1 MMKCKKCGATLLME
15 QVPEVH
21 ISEAVVDCN
30 QPGCDGKATYI
41 NNPSKQIL
49 NGGSSSM
56 SEGEGRPKN
65 GYILIAPNILVEN
78 KKDG

>member
-1 MMKCKKCGATLLME
+1 MKCKKCGATLLME

-21 ISEAVVDCN
+21 ISEAEVNCN

-49 NGGSSSM
+49 NGGTSGVA
-56 SEGEGRPKN
+56 EGEGRPNN
-65 GYILIAPNILVEN
+65 GYSLIPPSTLMEN
-78 KKDG
+78 KKDA